1 METARLLAALSILLL
16 RRLLR
21 LAANPR
27 IYYLLEVGKH
37 IVCIDIPPSGGAHNK
52 QLVGGTAPEP
62 PKLRNYSAIH
72 KGDIPFAI
80 LTESTI

>member
-27 IYYLLEVGKH
+27 IYYLFEVGKH
-37 IVCIDIPPSGGAHNK
+37 IVCIDIPPSGVSHNK

-62 PKLRNYSAIH
+62 PKIAELFRNSQRGYPLYNPH
-72 KGDIPFAI
+72 
-80 LTESTI
+80 